1 MAYEGLTW
9 QEGTLTIEPFISVLV
24 RVLLPPPALIKPP
37 SGATFPRR
45 QLTALVAPLLG
56 AWLLDFFHPV
66 ALLYDLSKEGRFSEI
81 VN

>member
-1 MAYEGLTW
+1 VAYEGLTW

-24 RVLLPPPALIKPP
+24 LVFLPPPALIKPP
-37 SGATFPRR
+37 WLATFPRR

-56 AWLLDFFHPV
+56 AWLLGFLHPV
-66 ALLYDLSKEGRFSEI
+66 ARSIEGRAFLGI